1 MKVTE
6 VIYARG
12 HENIKAT
19 HKTTMEITKDPY
31 LTPRGDC
38 IIAVKAN
45 KAAVDLNPKFKTVA
59 LNPNAEITIKIEV
72 SGIKEIVKAWGS
84 EKLTF
89 THLKDMVIRKSQYVC
104 GRTIAVKANK
114 AALDLP
120 RRLVEKLKNPKSVV
134 KITLTAMLLE

>member
-45 KAAVDLNPKFKTVA
+45 KAA
-59 LNPNAEITIKIEV
+59 
-72 SGIKEIVKAWGS
+72 
-84 EKLTF
+84 
-89 THLKDMVIRKSQYVC
+89 
-104 GRTIAVKANK
+104 
-114 AALDLP
+114 LDLS
-120 RRLVEKLKNPKSVV
+120 RRLIEKLKNPKSVV